1 MILLKSLWNFVPIPA
16 VEFQKSLRMKLA
28 FLACFIV
35 YLLINQHMQ
44 KWSSSLGRPS
54 ITVRTIMPAEPVR
67 VHTKTS

>member
-1 MILLKSLWNFVPIPA
+1 MILLKSLWSFVPIPA

-44 KWSSSLGRPS
+44 KWSSFQGRP
-54 ITVRTIMPAEPVR
+54 ITVRTITLAEPVR